1 MCDIAVKCHFR
12 CAGQGVTADEYVCG
26 GNSAEGA
33 GGIVCPVPYGRN
45 VARGSGFCVSGNEED
60 GSIFYRRYD
69 VSLEYNLQF
78 FAAEGQGGEKTEP
91 ATEKKLTDARK
102 EGQVAKSRE
111 VANGLGLLAVF
122 LVLKLWVG
130 NMGYQFM
137 NVFTV
142 IYEKIPEVVTFWHG
156 NMPQQDTTLV
166 FRKMMLEA
174 VVIMAPLLLIGF
186 LIAFLSD
193 VGQVGWH
200 PTGKTLQP
208 KFSKMSP
215 VSGFKRIFSVN
226 SVVELIKSLLK
237 IGLIVYICY
246 NYLKN
251 KWPLLYQLYDL
262 DLMQAIGLIG
272 NTVTDL
278 GIRISLI
285 YMIIAAADFIYQ
297 KVKFSRDM
305 RMTKQEV
312 KEEYKQQE
320 GDPQIKGRIRQRMR
334 EASQRRMMQNLP
346 QADVVITNPTHYAV
360 AIKYDPEVADAP
372 IVIAKGEDYLAAKI
386 KEIARDHQIEIVENK
401 PLARMLYAN
410 VDVGQ
415 AVPPE
420 LYQAVAEVLAFV
432 YHLQGKI

>member
-1 MCDIAVKCHFR
+1 M
-12 CAGQGVTADEYVCG
+12 
-26 GNSAEGA
+26 
-33 GGIVCPVPYGRN
+33 
-45 VARGSGFCVSGNEED
+45 
-60 GSIFYRRYD
+60 
-69 VSLEYNLQF
+69 SLEYNLQV

-111 VANGLGLLAVF
+111 IANGLGLLAVF

-130 NMGYQFM
+130 HMGYQFI
-137 NVFTV
+137 NVFSA

-156 NMPQQDTTLV
+156 NMPQTDANIA
-166 FRKMMLEA
+166 FRDMMLES
-174 VVIMAPLLLIGF
+174 VIIMAPILLIGF
-186 LIAFLSD
+186 AVAFLSD
-193 VGQVGWH
+193 AVQVGWH
-200 PTGKTLQP
+200 PTGKPMQP
-208 KFSKMSP
+208 KFSKLSP

-226 SVVELIKSLLK
+226 SVVELIKSLLR
-237 IGLIVYICY
+237 IGLIIYICY
-246 NYLKN
+246 NYLKD
-251 KWPLLYQLYDL
+251 KWPILYTLYDM
-262 DLMQAIGLIG
+262 DLTQAIALIG
-272 NTVTDL
+272 ETVTDL

-297 KVKFSRDM
+297 KYKFSKDM
-305 RMTKQEV
+305 RMTKQEI

-320 GDPQIKGRIRQRMR
+320 GDPQVKGRIRQKMR
-334 EASQRRMMQNLP
+334 EVSQRRMMQNLP

-360 AIKYDPEVADAP
+360 AIKYDPEVAEAP
-372 IVIAKGEDYLAAKI
+372 IVIAKGADNLAAKI
-386 KEIARDHQIEIVENK
+386 KEIAREHKIEIVENK

-432 YHLQGKI
+432 YHLQGKV